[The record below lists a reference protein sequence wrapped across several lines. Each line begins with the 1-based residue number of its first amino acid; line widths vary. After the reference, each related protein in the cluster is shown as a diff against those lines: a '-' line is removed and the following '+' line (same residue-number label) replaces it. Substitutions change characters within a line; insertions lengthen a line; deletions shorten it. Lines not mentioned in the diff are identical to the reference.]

1 MDTMKKGILSD
12 IIKEMS
18 AIEAGDWKGKK
29 KNAQMTVTIVKPA
42 EGEESAES
50 DAAEEICPDCG
61 ESPCA
66 CEK

>member
-42 EGEESAES
+42 EGEDGETAAS
-50 DAAEEICPDCG
+50 DEEVCPDCG